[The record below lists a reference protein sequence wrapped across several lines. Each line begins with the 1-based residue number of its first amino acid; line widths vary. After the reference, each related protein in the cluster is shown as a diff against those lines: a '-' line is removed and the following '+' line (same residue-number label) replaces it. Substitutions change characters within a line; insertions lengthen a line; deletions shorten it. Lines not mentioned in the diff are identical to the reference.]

1 MKVFR
6 SKKVELSKRSG
17 LAVQTK
23 AGFGIGQIAGQ
34 LFRDAPS
41 LLLLFYLTSILG
53 IEPALAGAVIFI
65 PKVLFGAGFDL
76 TVGLVSDRYAARFA
90 RRRWLLVGAVTAPFA
105 MLGAFTV
112 PEGSQFLQLAWVFI
126 SFSFYMAVFST
137 FSVPYLAQFAEMT
150 DSPAERTE
158 LMAWK
163 HGFTGVGILLGSAG
177 TPVLIHFLGG
187 GRSAYIWSIG
197 VIGLICSAALLI
209 AWHSAG
215 KIPDRKNS
223 ARPLELKEL
232 LKVFSDRR
240 FVILCL
246 SAIIMTVAAGISYA
260 SFAFFVTFAME
271 RNDAFV
277 QIGILST
284 IMAIVVMVGAPTW
297 VYVAKWLG
305 KKRTYIF
312 AATCHGLTLICFGMF
327 ADSPVYFAY
336 IMVGLLA
343 LFNSGWGLIILSLL
357 SDAIARSREE
367 RGENRAGAYSAVWSI
382 IEKAGIAAGGT
393 LVVGGILSYTGFDT
407 ESAKQGIAQS
417 AEAIQGIVLSYAYL
431 PGVAKLVAALL
442 IWMFLPD
449 DEQII
454 EGADGVTD
462 DV

>member
-1 MKVFR
+1 MTGLQIA
-6 SKKVELSKRSG
+6 SPGHAQRSG

-90 RRRWLLVGAVTAPFA
+90 RRRWLLVGAIAAPFA

-163 HGFTGVGILLGSAG
+163 HGFTGVGVLLGSAG
-177 TPVLIHFLGG
+177 TPVMIHILGG
-187 GRSAYIWSIG
+187 GRTAYIWSIG

-209 AWHSAG
+209 AWYSAG
-215 KIPDRKNS
+215 KIPDRKNT
-223 ARPLELKEL
+223 ARPLEPREL

-246 SAIIMTVAAGISYA
+246 SAVIMTVAAGISYA
-260 SFAFFVTFAME
+260 SFAFFVSFAMG
-271 RNDAFV
+271 RSDAFV
-277 QIGILST
+277 QIGIIST
-284 IMAIVVMVGAPTW
+284 IMAFVVMAGAPTW

-305 KKRTYIF
+305 KKRTYIV
-312 AATCHGLTLICFGMF
+312 AATCHGLVLICWGTY
-327 ADSPVYFAY
+327 ADSPIYFAY
-336 IMVGLLA
+336 IMAGLLA
-343 LFNSGWGLIILSLL
+343 LFNSGWGLIILSML

-393 LVVGGILSYTGFDT
+393 LVVGGILSLTGFDT

-417 AEAIQGIVLSYAYL
+417 ADAIQGIVLAYAFI
-431 PGVAKLVAALL
+431 PGIAKIVTAGL
-442 IWMFLPD
+442 IWIFMPD
-449 DEQII
+449 DDLMKPAPVEFVD
-454 EGADGVTD
+454 ED
-462 DV
+462 